1 MTMAA
6 GVALAEEDNPAAL
19 RELITFLSRCVV
31 RHARCAAAALTR
43 AGAFFP
49 RRDETAE
56 EMLARTF
63 IAPLSTGVAAID
75 RCAARRLTCS
85 GKCRC

>member
-1 MTMAA
+1 MSQLLIRG
-6 GVALAEEDNPAAL
+6 GVL
-19 RELITFLSRCVV
+19 
-31 RHARCAAAALTR
+31 
-43 AGAFFP
+43 FP

-75 RCAARRLTCS
+75 RCDTAPDVQRRALLLGRPRTRYVARAKRLN
-85 GKCRC
+85 GAQRCVARP